1 MDDRQ
6 APFALT
12 DAERAS
18 PLWEKLTKHFQ
29 ARISKLH
36 MELENAD
43 DENKSTKLRGRIAT
57 FRELLA
63 HDKDSPPVT

>member
-1 MDDRQ
+1 MDDLK

-18 PLWEKLTKHFQ
+18 PLWEKLTTHFQ
-29 ARISKLH
+29 ARISRLH
-36 MELENAD
+36 TELENAAN
-43 DENKSTKLRGRIAT
+43 ETTSAKLRGRIAT

-63 HDKDSPPVT
+63 HDKDSPPVD